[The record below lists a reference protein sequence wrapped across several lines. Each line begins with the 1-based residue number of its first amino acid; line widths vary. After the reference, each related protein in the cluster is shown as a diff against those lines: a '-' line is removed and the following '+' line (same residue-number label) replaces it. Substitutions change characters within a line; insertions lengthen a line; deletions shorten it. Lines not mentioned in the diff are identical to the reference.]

1 MLGMGIAAGI
11 LLSACSLGTEQSQ
24 SSQSEAGNTLSSATS
39 PSVNAVKLSEPIDH
53 IHGLV
58 AVSPDRVIAGTHS
71 GAVSISA
78 SGQVSKSGNERD
90 DLMGMTGEAGTES
103 LVSSGHPGPG
113 SSFRNPVG
121 LIASSDG
128 GSNWQSISLEGEVD
142 YHALAVSEGT
152 VIGYGGGKT
161 LSVSADGGRTWSPGA
176 AIQPAALA
184 LSSQRVLA
192 TTQAGLQ
199 VSTDTGQSFEVVAG
213 APRLVLISAGTG
225 TNMLGLDDDRNAWT
239 SDDSGASWSRVGPVG
254 NAAAVASFDESVG
267 YAVDEETLY
276 IFK

>member
-1 MLGMGIAAGI
+1 M
-11 LLSACSLGTEQSQ
+11 
-24 SSQSEAGNTLSSATS
+24 
-39 PSVNAVKLSEPIDH
+39 
-53 IHGLV
+53 
-58 AVSPDRVIAGTHS
+58 
-71 GAVSISA
+71 SISA

-113 SSFRNPVG
+113 SSFKNPVG

-225 TNMLGLDDDRNAWT
+225 TT
-239 SDDSGASWSRVGPVG
+239 CSDSMTIGTRGQATTQERVGR
-254 NAAAVASFDESVG
+254 ASAQS
-267 YAVDEETLY
+267 ATLLPSLHSMNPLATPSTRRPSTSSSEHTCRHG
-276 IFK
+276 FQ